1 MKVLILGAPGN
12 IGTAIIHEFVA
23 RGDDVTVF
31 NLPARREAVP
41 PNIHFI
47 AGDRYD
53 FPVFEAQMRE
63 ERYFDC
69 VIDMI
74 CFEADHAESAIRA
87 FDGRVGQYI
96 FTSTVDVYWK
106 PATRYP
112 ITENEP
118 RRGDNTYAH
127 GKKLAEDVFFRQRDD
142 GFPVTIIR
150 PAFTYGE
157 GGGIVDIFGWST
169 SVFDRIRKG
178 KPLICH
184 GDGSSFWVA
193 NHRDNLAAA
202 YGNAAHNPATIGRA
216 YHVTGDEW
224 LTWNRYFEVIAEAIG
239 APKPQLV
246 HIPTDMLTQIAPDQT
261 EGLLT
266 NFSGNNIF
274 DNTAAHTDLG
284 YVYKVTWKEGVRR
297 VYDFLEQ
304 QGKIDNCEDDAIQD
318 HIISVWQ
325 TITSRPPTI

>member
-12 IGTAIIHEFVA
+12 ISTAIIREFIT
-23 RGDDVTVF
+23 RGDEVTVF
-31 NLPARREAVP
+31 NLPDRGEGVP
-41 PNIHFI
+41 PGVRFI

-53 FPVFEAQMRE
+53 FAAFEAQMKE
-63 ERYFDC
+63 AGSFDC

-74 CFEADHAESAIRA
+74 CFEPSHAESAIRA
-87 FDGRVGQYI
+87 FDGRIGQYI

-112 ITENEP
+112 ITESEP
-118 RRGDNTYAH
+118 RRGDNAYAR
-127 GKKLAEDVFFRQRDD
+127 GKKLAEDVFLRQRDD

-157 GGGIVDIFGWST
+157 GSGIVDLFGWST
-169 SVFDRIRKG
+169 SIFDRIRKG
-178 KPLICH
+178 KPVICH
-184 GDGSSFWVA
+184 GDGTSFWVA

-202 YGNAAHNPATIGRA
+202 YVNAAHNPMTIGRA
-216 YHVTGDEW
+216 YHVTGEEW
-224 LTWNRYFEVIAEAIG
+224 LTWNRYYETVAEAIG

-246 HIPTDMLTQIAPDQT
+246 HIPTDVLVRLAPERT
-261 EGLLT
+261 EWLVT

-284 YVYKVTWKEGVRR
+284 YLYQVTWKEGVRR
-297 VYDFLEQ
+297 VYEFLDR
-304 QGKIDNCEDDAIQD
+304 QGKIDNCEDDPIHDQ
-318 HIISVWQ
+318 IFELWQKLISQ
-325 TITSRPPTI
+325 LSA